1 MKNQRFY
8 ALDLLRTC
16 AILVV
21 TFYHVWETSFG
32 ESKMLFKASESVF
45 GLLTPFFLNYW
56 GYSGLILALVSF
68 FLIGYSTTQI
78 NWKRYLLV
86 GTGLIGMMV
95 HDQANTDITTWSWN
109 LYAYLF
115 VSLLVVQFF
124 PQNKKFLSAASIL
137 AIASLC
143 IPIDWYQTLKPNL
156 SPFLSQMLVGDLDVN
171 ATIGWGL
178 LPWLAIPFLGFSIG
192 RIIRLE
198 PQQSWVYCGFKNEA
212 WYLLGL
218 ATAIVCIF
226 PMNPNIS
233 ITPTGFYYYVFSAD
247 LWFFWSRFIVLFIWI
262 RLACLNQVNEL
273 LGKFKAVRFISD
285 LAWNRFFGL
294 CYFVEFAFLPWA
306 SDWSLHFRDHSRL
319 IDIYWLGL
327 LLATEIV
334 TRLLVKN
341 FKEFRLFSN
350 KLVSRS

>member
-1 MKNQRFY
+1 MKSQRFY

-32 ESKMLFKASESVF
+32 ESKMLFTASESVF

-68 FLIGYSTTQI
+68 FLIGYSRTQF

-95 HDQANTDITTWSWN
+95 HDQENADITTWSWN

-115 VSLLVVQFF
+115 VSLLVVQVF
-124 PQNKKFLSAASIL
+124 PQNRKFLSAASII

-143 IPIDWYQTLKPNL
+143 IPIDWYQILKPNL

-178 LPWLAIPFLGFSIG
+178 LPWLAIPVLGCSMG
-192 RIIRLE
+192 KIIRLE
-198 PQQSWVYCGFKNEA
+198 PEQSWVYQGLKNEA
-212 WYLLGL
+212 WYLLGIAFAL
-218 ATAIVCIF
+218 ICVF
-226 PMNPNIS
+226 PTNPNIS
-233 ITPTGFYYYVFSAD
+233 ITPTGFYYYVFSGD

-262 RLACLNQVNEL
+262 RLACLNQVNEF
-273 LGKFKAVRFISD
+273 LGNFKAVKFISD

-306 SDWSLHFRDHSRL
+306 SDWSLHFKEHPRL
-319 IDIYWLGL
+319 IDLYWLGL

-341 FKEFRLFSN
+341 FKEFRLLSN